1 MLCALCAAKIL
12 YGGSMKEKLF
22 TIPNILSV
30 FRIILIPFV
39 VWSYTLGRRGFMLIL
54 IALSAFTDVI
64 DGIIAR
70 KFNMVTAVGKAL
82 DPIADKLTLLALLL
96 TMCDYLDSPPIFVL
110 SVIFVVKEIIMGIE
124 GIAIIKATGTT
135 YSANA
140 VGKATTVALYINIFI
155 HIAWKGI
162 PRGISALMIGI
173 SIAFVCASLVVYT
186 KQNLRIIKEHKKIPS
201 GKNE

>member
-1 MLCALCAAKIL
+1 MRIL
-12 YGGSMKEKLF
+12 YGENMKEKFF
-22 TIPNILSV
+22 TIPNILSI
-30 FRIILIPFV
+30 FRIVLIPFI
-39 VWSYTLGRRGFMLIL
+39 VWSYTLGRLTFMFALIVTS
-54 IALSAFTDVI
+54 ALTDIV

-82 DPIADKLTLLALLL
+82 DPIADKLTLLSLLI
-96 TMCDYLDSPPIFVL
+96 TMCDYLNSPPIFVL

-124 GIAIIKATGTT
+124 GIAIIKVTGTT

-140 VGKATTVALYINIFI
+140 VGKAATVALYINIMI
-155 HIAWKGI
+155 HVAWRKI
-162 PRGISALMIGI
+162 PSSLSAMIIGI